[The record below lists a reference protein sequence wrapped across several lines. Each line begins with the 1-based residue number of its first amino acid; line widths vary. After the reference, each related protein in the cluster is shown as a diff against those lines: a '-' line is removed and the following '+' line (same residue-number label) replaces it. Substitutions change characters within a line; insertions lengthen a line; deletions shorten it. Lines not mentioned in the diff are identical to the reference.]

1 MRSAIAGLIGATLLI
16 SPLVAQKFET
26 RALASR
32 EPHSLAGFWNF
43 SSPVYKGPL
52 RVDKEWRLQGISG
65 VESASFSVKI
75 LVPQHLRTGD
85 FALILPP
92 VSAAIRIQFNGKTV
106 AERGAIQAGH
116 AYPIHSSEAF
126 LWYPVKLELFTNESE
141 QELRL
146 DIQGF
151 RGGGGVYGN
160 AHIYFGGID
169 EIRSHYN
176 SIFLLTVFVA
186 AAIFMIA
193 VFHLVLVADHSY
205 RRANLHYVLLSLAM
219 SAHIIGMNGLGYFIW
234 DNFLFNAA
242 LIHFLVAAFPYAMT
256 GFTLRYFKLQYPKV
270 RRVAYAYALAMALF
284 LIMTAALPDL
294 IPIYLNYVLPFGVV
308 AMALSLVFV
317 LVGAIRGLRKKI
329 DGAKLVFFGFLAY
342 GIGVINDVAFY
353 FSYAT
358 PIKMADAGFL
368 VAVICVAFA
377 LALRLRKSVQEQE
390 ELRDWQK
397 EIALAAQIQN
407 LALPQRSLDTGY
419 VKISTLFKPM
429 KMIGGDFFSFHRI
442 SDAKTG
448 IFIADVSG
456 HGIAAALLVST
467 LRSIFYQQRELAD
480 RPALFLEAMNKALYP
495 HLHEQFVTAAYC
507 VIDSSERKIRVAQ
520 AGHPPIY
527 LVSVASAAIDKAKP
541 RGKFFGFAPDSRYEE
556 SELPLSQY
564 SRIFL
569 YSDGVIEAGALA
581 GKPYSATRLENF
593 LMQNRELDET
603 TLLQK
608 LEIDIFQCTGVAMN
622 TDDDSS
628 CIVADLLSTLVSG

>member
-1 MRSAIAGLIGATLLI
+1 MRPVFSGLIAIG
-16 SPLVAQKFET
+16 F
-26 RALASR
+26 LASLLAAQVAEKR
-32 EPHSLAGFWNF
+32 FLTSRAPHSLSGFWNF
-43 SSPVYKGPL
+43 TSPVYNGPL
-52 RVDKEWRLQGISG
+52 RIEKEWRLQGISG
-65 VESASFSVKI
+65 VESASFSTKI
-75 LVPQHLRTGD
+75 LIPQHLRTGD

-92 VSAAIRIQFNGKTV
+92 VSAAIRILLNNKLV
-106 AERGAIQAGH
+106 AERGAVLPGH
-116 AYPIHSSEAF
+116 TYPVHSSEAF
-126 LWYPVKLELFTNESE
+126 VWYPVKLELFTDAPE

-146 DIQGF
+146 EIQGF
-151 RGGGGVYGN
+151 RGGGGIYGN

-176 SIFLLTVFVA
+176 STFLLTVFVA

-193 VFHLVLVADHSY
+193 VFHLVLVADQSY

-242 LIHFLVAAFPYAMT
+242 LIHFLVAAFPYAMI
-256 GFTLRYFKLQYPKV
+256 GFTLRYFKLQHPRV
-270 RRVAYAYALAMALF
+270 RRIAYAYALAMGIF
-284 LIMTAALPDL
+284 LILTAALPQL
-294 IPIYLNYVLPFGVV
+294 IPLYLNYILPFGVV
-308 AMALSLVFV
+308 VMAISLVFA
-317 LVGAIRGLRKKI
+317 LAGAIRGIRQKI
-329 DGAKLVFFGFLAY
+329 DGAKLVFSGFLAY
-342 GIGVINDVAFY
+342 GIGVVNDVAFY

-358 PIKMADAGFL
+358 PLKMADAGFL
-368 VAVICVAFA
+368 FAVVCVAFA
-377 LALRLRKSVQEQE
+377 LALRLRKSTREQE

-407 LALPQRSLDTGY
+407 LSLPQRSLNTGC

-442 SDAKTG
+442 TDAKIG

-480 RPALFLEAMNKALYP
+480 RPALFLAAMNKALYP

-507 VIDSSERKIRVAQ
+507 VLDFTERKIRIAQ

-527 LVSVASAAIDKAKP
+527 LVSTTSAAIERVKP
-541 RGKFFGFAPDSRYEE
+541 RGKFFGFAPDLHYEE
-556 SELPLSQY
+556 VELPLDRY
-564 SRIFL
+564 SRILL
-569 YSDGVIEAGALA
+569 YSDGIIEAGAMV
-581 GKPYSATRLENF
+581 GKPYSSARLENF
-593 LMQNRELDET
+593 LLQNRELGESVF
-603 TLLQK
+603 LQK
-608 LEIDIFQCTGVAMN
+608 LETDIFQHTGVAMN

-628 CIVADLLSTLVSG
+628 CIVADLLPVTG